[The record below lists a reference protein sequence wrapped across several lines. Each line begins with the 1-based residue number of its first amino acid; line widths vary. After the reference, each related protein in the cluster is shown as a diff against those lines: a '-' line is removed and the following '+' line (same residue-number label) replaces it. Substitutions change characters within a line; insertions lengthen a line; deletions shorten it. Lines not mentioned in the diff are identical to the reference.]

1 VVVPRSLWERG
12 NALDATTFNVAM
24 VAGPAL
30 AGLLFAGVGA
40 LGSLLVLGGIWL
52 AAGLLVTGVRDIAMF
67 SLRQR
72 AIDPAWLG
80 RAMSISMSLNML
92 GFPLG
97 SALAGPAIHVSLFGA
112 MVLGAS
118 LVLLSALVSPLLLP
132 RRPVPGS
139 SAQPSL

>member
-1 VVVPRSLWERG
+1 VH
-12 NALDATTFNVAM
+12 
-24 VAGPAL
+24 
-30 AGLLFAGVGA
+30 
-40 LGSLLVLGGIWL
+40 
-52 AAGLLVTGVRDIAMF
+52 DIAMF

-80 RAMSISMSLNML
+80 RAMSISMSLNAL

-97 SALAGPAIHVSLFGA
+97 SALAGPAIHVSLSGA

-118 LVLLSALVSPLLLP
+118 LVLLAALLSPLLLP
-132 RRPVPGS
+132 GQPAPGC